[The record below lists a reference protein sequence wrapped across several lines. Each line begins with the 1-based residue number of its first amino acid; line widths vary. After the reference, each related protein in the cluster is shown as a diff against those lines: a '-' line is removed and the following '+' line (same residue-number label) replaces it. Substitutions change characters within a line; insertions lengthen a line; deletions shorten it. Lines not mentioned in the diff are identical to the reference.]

1 MVSTAEEAEA
11 SAKVGHNGRSKFYK
25 GSENRFSSGLVDG
38 FGEEREVTTKV
49 VEFGSGESG
58 WVSDH
63 HGLYKEVGWWNWN
76 HVVHGDL
83 RRS

>member
-1 MVSTAEEAEA
+1 MVSTAEEAEVR
-11 SAKVGHNGRSKFYK
+11 AKVGHNGRSKFYK

-58 WVSDH
+58 
-63 HGLYKEVGWWNWN
+63 
-76 HVVHGDL
+76 
-83 RRS
+83 

>member
-1 MVSTAEEAEA
+1 M
-11 SAKVGHNGRSKFYK
+11 
-25 GSENRFSSGLVDG
+25 DG

-58 WVSDH
+58 WVPDQ
-63 HGLYKEVGWWNWN
+63 HGLYKEVGWWNRN
-76 HVVHGDL
+76 HIVHGDL